1 LNNYVRCVTNNGG
14 ESVTEDRR
22 ILVLDPDERSR
33 DLLRRVLGR
42 LSRRVDTVATAAEL
56 RARVDEPL
64 ELVVLEVDLPD
75 ANGYELCRE
84 LHETHGDDLPV
95 IFVSGRRTE
104 PADRVAGLL
113 LGADDYVVKPFDPD
127 ELLARVRRSLR
138 RSGAVPTQ
146 ASVHRPTS
154 LTHREQEVLTLLA
167 AGRTQKEIG
176 TELVISAKTV
186 GTHIQRILAK
196 LGVHSRA
203 QAVALALREGLVS
216 AGDMRRETR
225 GRVVPADAVSS

>member
-1 LNNYVRCVTNNGG
+1 LKNYVRCVTNYDGDG
-14 ESVTEDRR
+14 VTEDRR

-42 LSRRVDTVATAAEL
+42 LSRRVDTVATAGEL
-56 RARVDEPL
+56 RARVHQPL
-64 ELVVLEVDLPD
+64 DLVVLEVDLPD

-84 LHETHGDDLPV
+84 LHEAHGDDLPV
-95 IFVSGRRTE
+95 IFVSARRTD

-138 RSGAVPTQ
+138 RSGTAPTQ
-146 ASVHRPTS
+146 SSVQRPTS

-203 QAVALALREGLVS
+203 QAVALALRDGLV
-216 AGDMRRETR
+216 ANG
-225 GRVVPADAVSS
+225 

>member
-1 LNNYVRCVTNNGG
+1 M
-14 ESVTEDRR
+14 TEDRR
-22 ILVLDPDERSR
+22 ILVLDPDEHSR

-42 LSRRVDTVATAAEL
+42 LSRRVDTVATATEL

-64 ELVVLEVDLPD
+64 DLVVLEVDLPD

-95 IFVSGRRTE
+95 IFVSGMRTE
-104 PADRVAGLL
+104 AADRVAGLL

-138 RSGAVPTQ
+138 RSGTAPAHVPAHR
-146 ASVHRPTS
+146 ASL

-186 GTHIQRILAK
+186 GTHIQRILTK

-203 QAVALALREGLVS
+203 QAVALALREGIVATS
-216 AGDMRRETR
+216 DVGAATR
-225 GRVVPADAVSS
+225 SRVVPADAA